1 MGTNTQPVES
11 IQARLNAVRAHI
23 ASVERQYGRVPGSV
37 ALLAVSKAWPVADIL
52 AAVDAGQTCFGES
65 YVQEAMPKIEALAG
79 RGIEWHFIGP
89 IQSNKTKQIARCFDW
104 VHSIDR
110 LSIAQRLNDQ
120 RPPELPPLHVC
131 LQINIGDEPQKA
143 GISLAELPA
152 LADAVAAL
160 PRLKLRGLMAIPPL
174 TDNFEAQ
181 RRAFRRVC
189 EVFESLNAKGLR
201 LGILSMGMSGDLE
214 AAIAEGATMVR
225 IGSAIFGSRTPQE
238 R

>member
-1 MGTNTQPVES
+1 M
-11 IQARLNAVRAHI
+11 RLNAVRAHI
-23 ASVERQYGRVPGSV
+23 ASAECQYGRVPGSV
-37 ALLAVSKAWPVADIL
+37 ALLAVSKTWPVADIL

-79 RGIEWHFIGP
+79 GWIEWHFIGP

-120 RPPELPPLHVC
+120 RPPGLPPLHVC
-131 LQINIGDEPQKA
+131 LQVNIGDEPQKA
-143 GISLAELPA
+143 GVGMAGLPI
-152 LADAVAAL
+152 LADAVAVL
-160 PRLKLRGLMAIPPL
+160 PRLKLRGLMALPPL

-181 RRAFRRVC
+181 RQMFRRVR
-189 EVFESLNAKGLR
+189 EALEMLNVRGLG
-201 LGILSMGMSGDLE
+201 LDTLSMGMSGDLE

-225 IGSAIFGSRTPQE
+225 IGSAIFGSRKVKI
-238 R
+238 

>member
-1 MGTNTQPVES
+1 M
-11 IQARLNAVRAHI
+11 RLNAVRAHVVS
-23 ASVERQYGRVPGSV
+23 AERQYGRVPGSV
-37 ALLAVSKAWPVADIL
+37 ALLAVSKTWPVADIL
-52 AAVDAGQTCFGES
+52 AAVDAGQTRFGES

-120 RPPELPPLHVC
+120 RPPELPSLHVC
-131 LQINIGDEPQKA
+131 LQVNIGDEPQKA
-143 GISLAELPA
+143 GVSLTELPA

-181 RRAFRRVC
+181 RRVFRQVR
-189 EVFESLNAKGLR
+189 EAFESLNAKGLR
-201 LGILSMGMSGDLE
+201 LDTLSMGMSGDLE
-214 AAIAEGATMVR
+214 AAIAEGATVVR